1 MQVVSCNKTVS
12 GQGAGIFFWPPGQVI
27 FTSVW
32 RMPVEAWSDPSWS
45 VTEVDVLGGIVT
57 LNHGTGG
64 SANENHTDIEKPW
77 LP

>member
-1 MQVVSCNKTVS
+1 M
-12 GQGAGIFFWPPGQVI
+12 I

-45 VTEVDVLGGIVT
+45 VTEVDVLAGIVT
-57 LNHGTGG
+57 LNHGRGG